1 MKKSYLGL
9 IIWLVVYTGLMTAGG
24 FLPFGADLLIRV
36 FMVFTAVSLVVL
48 MAMMYLLDAVYWMN
62 GVSFEQ
68 AVEAGVERRKR
79 YAFLHLRLFGI
90 FAIAYTLYSIV
101 AYVLHF
107 PWVVDIVVFTLATIV
122 VAVYSNKYKL

>member
-9 IIWLVVYTGLMTAGG
+9 VIWLITYTALMTAGG
-24 FLPFGADLLIRV
+24 FLPLGADLLIRV
-36 FMVFTAVSLVVL
+36 FMVFTTVSLVIL
-48 MAMMYLLDAVYWMN
+48 MAMMYFMDTVYWLN

-68 AVEAGVERRKR
+68 ALEAGVERRKR
-79 YAFLHLRLFGI
+79 YAFLHIRLFGI

-107 PWVVDIVVFTLATIV
+107 TWVIDIIVFTAATIV
-122 VAVYSNKYKL
+122 VSIYSNKYKL